1 MAISITLF
9 KDPWNGCSFK
19 CSVCDTMYDTRGK
32 LRSHV
37 VQKHHLKYKE
47 EYLAQYGEP
56 SVTIAKVNIVSR
68 FVIA

>member
-1 MAISITLF
+1 
-9 KDPWNGCSFK
+9 
-19 CSVCDTMYDTRGK
+19 MYDTRGK

-56 SVTIAKVNIVSR
+56 SVTIAKVNIVLR